1 MIQASGCLFLAV
13 DTGRIL
19 LQQRSQH
26 SSHPRTWGFF
36 GGKGEKNERPIE
48 TLLRE
53 LNEEIGIL
61 PDVEKVYP
69 LNKFTS
75 PDKKFIYNTFV
86 VAVFEE
92 FIPVLNN
99 ESDGYCWVKIN
110 NWPRPLHPGAKAQLF
125 NKEIV
130 KKIKTILSSCEKNG
144 DNWIDTL

>member
-19 LQQRSQH
+19 LQQRSEK

-36 GGKGEKNERPIE
+36 GGKGERKERPIE

-53 LNEEIGIL
+53 LNEEIGML

-69 LNKFTS
+69 LNKFIS
-75 PDKKFIYNTFV
+75 PDKKFTYNTFV

-99 ESDGYCWVKIN
+99 ESDGYCWVRIG
-110 NWPRPLHPGAKAQLF
+110 NWPRPLHPGVKAQLY

-130 KKIKTILSSCEKNG
+130 KKIKSILESSEKNG